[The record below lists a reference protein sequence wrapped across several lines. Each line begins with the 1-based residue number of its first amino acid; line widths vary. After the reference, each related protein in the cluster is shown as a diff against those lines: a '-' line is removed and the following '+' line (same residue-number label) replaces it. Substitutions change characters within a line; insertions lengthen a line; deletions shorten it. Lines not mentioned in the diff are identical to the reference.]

1 MKILEIENL
10 SKSYEPKLEVVSD
23 CSFSIESGNICAIVG
38 ESGSGKSTLFRLIAG
53 LEIPEKGSIK
63 VKEKIVSNDKFIVAP
78 KDRNVGLVFQDFSL
92 FPHMTVKEN
101 IEFGLVKSKNKKVE
115 ELLKIIRMENF
126 LNRYPHEL
134 SGGQQQRVSLA
145 RSLALDPSLLL
156 LDEPF
161 SNLDTE
167 LKSKLRK
174 DVRNIIKDIG
184 TSSIFITHDIL
195 DALDI
200 ADEIIFMDN
209 GKIIKQCAI
218 EDIFKDVKNEKLLKS
233 ITELKSNSDLILN
246 ALKNK

>member
-10 SKSYEPKLEVVSD
+10 SKSYESKLEVVSD

-53 LEIPEKGSIK
+53 LERPEKGSIK

-101 IEFGLVKSKNKKVE
+101 IEFGLVKNKNKKVE

-209 GKIIKQCAI
+209 GKIIRQCEI

>member
-10 SKSYEPKLEVVSD
+10 SKSYESKLEVVSD

-53 LEIPEKGSIK
+53 LERPEKGSIK

-101 IEFGLVKSKNKKVE
+101 IEFGLVKNKNKKVE

-209 GKIIKQCAI
+209 GKIIRQCTI
-218 EDIFKDVKNEKLLKS
+218 KDIFKDVKNEKLLKS

>member
-10 SKSYEPKLEVVSD
+10 SKSYESKLEVVSD

-53 LEIPEKGSIK
+53 LERLDKGSIK

-101 IEFGLVKSKNKKVE
+101 IEFGLVKNKNKKVE

-174 DVRNIIKDIG
+174 DVRTIIKDIG
-184 TSSIFITHDIL
+184 TSSIFITHNIL

-209 GKIIKQCAI
+209 GKIIRQCTI
-218 EDIFKDVKNEKLLKS
+218 KDIFKAVKNEKLLKS

>member
-10 SKSYEPKLEVVSD
+10 SKSYESKLEVVSD

-53 LEIPEKGSIK
+53 LERPEKGSIK

-101 IEFGLVKSKNKKVE
+101 IEFGLVKNKNKKIE

-174 DVRNIIKDIG
+174 DVRTIIKEIG

-209 GKIIKQCAI
+209 GKIIRQCTI
-218 EDIFKDVKNEKLLKS
+218 KDIFKDVKNEKLLKS

>member
-10 SKSYEPKLEVVSD
+10 SKSFESKFEVVSD
-23 CSFSIESGNICAIVG
+23 CTFNIQAGNICAIVG
-38 ESGSGKSTLFRLIAG
+38 ESGSGKTTLFRLIAG
-53 LEIPEKGSIK
+53 LERLDKGSIK

-101 IEFGLVKSKNKKVE
+101 IEFGLVKNKNKKVE

-174 DVRNIIKDIG
+174 DVRTIIKEIG

-209 GKIIKQCAI
+209 GKIIRQCKI

>member
-10 SKSYEPKLEVVSD
+10 SKSYESKLEVVSD

-53 LEIPEKGSIK
+53 LERPDKGSIK

-101 IEFGLVKSKNKKVE
+101 IEFGLVKNKNKKVE

-167 LKSKLRK
+167 LKSNLRK
-174 DVRNIIKDIG
+174 DVRTIIKEIG
-184 TSSIFITHDIL
+184 TSSIFITHNIL

-209 GKIIKQCAI
+209 GKIIRQCKI
-218 EDIFKDVKNEKLLKS
+218 EDIFKDVKNEKLLKN

>member
-10 SKSYEPKLEVVSD
+10 SKSYESKLEVVSD

-38 ESGSGKSTLFRLIAG
+38 ESGSGKSTLFKLIAG
-53 LEIPEKGSIK
+53 LERPEKGSIK

-101 IEFGLVKSKNKKVE
+101 IEFGLVKNKNKKIE

-174 DVRNIIKDIG
+174 DVRTIIKEIG

-209 GKIIKQCAI
+209 GKIIRQCKI

>member
-10 SKSYEPKLEVVSD
+10 SKSYESKQEVVSD

-53 LEIPEKGSIK
+53 LERPDKGSIK

-78 KDRNVGLVFQDFSL
+78 KNRNVGLVFQDFSL

-101 IEFGLVKSKNKKVE
+101 IEFGLVKNKNKKVE

-174 DVRNIIKDIG
+174 DVRTIIKDIG
-184 TSSIFITHDIL
+184 TSSIFITHNIL

-209 GKIIKQCAI
+209 GKIIRQCKI

>member
-10 SKSYEPKLEVVSD
+10 SKSYESKLEVVSD

-78 KDRNVGLVFQDFSL
+78 KNRNVGLVFQDFSL

-101 IEFGLVKSKNKKVE
+101 IEFGLVKNKNKKVE

-209 GKIIKQCAI
+209 GKIIRQCKI
-218 EDIFKDVKNEKLLKS
+218 EDIFKDVKNEKILKS

>member
-10 SKSYEPKLEVVSD
+10 SKSYESKQEVVSD

-53 LEIPEKGSIK
+53 LERLDKGSIK

-101 IEFGLVKSKNKKVE
+101 IEFGLVKNKNKKVE

-209 GKIIKQCAI
+209 GKIIRQCKI

>member
-10 SKSYEPKLEVVSD
+10 SKSYESKLEVVSD

-53 LEIPEKGSIK
+53 LERPDKGSIK

-101 IEFGLVKSKNKKVE
+101 IEFGLVKNKNKKVE

-209 GKIIKQCAI
+209 GKIIRQCKI

>member
-10 SKSYEPKLEVVSD
+10 SKSYESKLEVVSD

-38 ESGSGKSTLFRLIAG
+38 ESGSGKSTLFKLIAG
-53 LEIPEKGSIK
+53 LERPEKGSIK

-101 IEFGLVKSKNKKVE
+101 IEFGLVKNKNKKVE

-209 GKIIKQCAI
+209 GKIIRQCTI
-218 EDIFKDVKNEKLLKS
+218 KDIFKDVKNEKLLKS

>member
-10 SKSYEPKLEVVSD
+10 SKSYESKLEVVSD

-38 ESGSGKSTLFRLIAG
+38 ESGSGKSTLFKLIAG
-53 LEIPEKGSIK
+53 LERPEKGSIK

-78 KDRNVGLVFQDFSL
+78 KNRNVGLVFQDFSL

-101 IEFGLVKSKNKKVE
+101 IEFGLVKNKNKKVE

-145 RSLALDPSLLL
+145 RSLALDPCLLL

-174 DVRNIIKDIG
+174 DVRTIIKEIG

-209 GKIIKQCAI
+209 GKIIRQCKI